1 MAHEP
6 YTRTNQKI
14 FFAGLALENL
24 RKAEAGEAMNA
35 QALMQAEREA
45 VLFHLHG
52 AVLALCHEIADYYK
66 LAEARAPR
74 VELLLNQDV
83 LQRSPTPEL
92 AELMEIAAQPES
104 WLAQLLAAHA
114 ALFLPPQ
121 APKTAKVDPTL
132 PLIQTVSLE
141 PEEASALK
149 FFIEGG
155 SFAELCE
162 LLLPEHAEQAP
173 LQAATWLKQ
182 WVSEG
187 LLMRVGGIEE
197 VVSE

>member
-35 QALMQAEREA
+35 QALMQSEREA
-45 VLFHLHG
+45 VLFHLYG
-52 AVLALCHEIADYYK
+52 AVLGLCHEIADYYK

-74 VELLLNQDV
+74 VELLLNQEV

-104 WLAQLLAAHA
+104 WLARLLAAYA
-114 ALFLPPQ
+114 ALFEPPQ

-141 PEEASALK
+141 AEEAPRL
-149 FFIEGG
+149 GH
-155 SFAELCE
+155 AELE
-162 LLLPEHAEQAP
+162 GWRQ
-173 LQAATWLKQ
+173 QLKQ
-182 WVSEG
+182 LVLRYRESLSEC
-187 LLMRVGGIEE
+187 
-197 VVSE
+197 

>member
-1 MAHEP
+1 
-6 YTRTNQKI
+6 
-14 FFAGLALENL
+14 
-24 RKAEAGEAMNA
+24 MNWKHFTA
-35 QALMQAEREA
+35 SQAALMQAEREA

-74 VELLLNQDV
+74 VELLLNQDL

-114 ALFLPPQ
+114 ALLLPPQ

-141 PEEASALK
+141 PEEAPQLAY
-149 FFIEGG
+149 
-155 SFAELCE
+155 AELE
-162 LLLPEHAEQAP
+162 SWRQ
-173 LQAATWLKQ
+173 QLKQ
-182 WVSEG
+182 LVLRYRESLSEC
-187 LLMRVGGIEE
+187 
-197 VVSE
+197 

>member
-14 FFAGLALENL
+14 FFAGLALESL

-141 PEEASALK
+141 PEEAPQL
-149 FFIEGG
+149 GC
-155 SFAELCE
+155 AELE
-162 LLLPEHAEQAP
+162 SWRQ
-173 LQAATWLKQ
+173 QLKQ
-182 WVSEG
+182 LVLRYRESLSEC
-187 LLMRVGGIEE
+187 
-197 VVSE
+197 